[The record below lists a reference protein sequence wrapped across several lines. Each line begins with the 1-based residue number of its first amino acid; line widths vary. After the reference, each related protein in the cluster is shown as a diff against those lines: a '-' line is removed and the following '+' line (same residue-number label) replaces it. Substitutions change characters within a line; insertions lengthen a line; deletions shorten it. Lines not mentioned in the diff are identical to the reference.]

1 MIPLPL
7 KLWLD
12 RPVTHWLKPFGL
24 IAFLALCGCKEDV
37 ATTYSLFNCEEDYT
51 FVYVGESEII
61 SGDACDGAGQI
72 EINSSSC
79 EVSVGQAT
87 ISPCG
92 GPSGTEHEIVV
103 KVNSIYSH
111 QIAKVTVHLDSGA
124 RDDDEYKLTP
134 DSADEGLYKITLIS
148 VGSEGEQRDD
158 LVRIKLWE
166 EDPAA
171 SE

>member
-1 MIPLPL
+1 MTPQPST
-7 KLWLD
+7 LWLD
-12 RPVTHWLKPFGL
+12 RPVTHWLKPLGL

-51 FVYVGESEII
+51 FVYVGEAEVI
-61 SGDACDGAGQI
+61 SGDACDGADQV

-92 GPSGTEHEIVV
+92 GPAGTEHEIVV
-103 KVNSIYSH
+103 KVNSVYSH
-111 QIAKVTVHLDSGA
+111 KIAKVTAQLESGD
-124 RDDDEYKLTP
+124 RGDDEYKLTP

-148 VGSEGEQRDD
+148 VGSDGEQRDD
-158 LVRIKLWE
+158 LIRIKLWE
-166 EDPAA
+166 EDPPP